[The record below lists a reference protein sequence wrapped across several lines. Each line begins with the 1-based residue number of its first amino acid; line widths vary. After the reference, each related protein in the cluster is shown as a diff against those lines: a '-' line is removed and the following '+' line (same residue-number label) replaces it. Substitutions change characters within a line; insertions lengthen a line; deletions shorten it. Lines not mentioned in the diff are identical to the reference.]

1 MFVNGT
7 PETCAVLEI
16 PEISEIAES
25 HTHHDDLTIDGL
37 TRDLTRDLTR
47 APIRDLLEGHHLLK
61 YRRQRLLQENA

>member
-7 PETCAVLEI
+7 LETCEALEI

-25 HTHHDDLTIDGL
+25 HTHHDDLTIGGL
-37 TRDLTRDLTR
+37 TRALTR

>member
-7 PETCAVLEI
+7 LETCEALEI

-37 TRDLTRDLTR
+37 TLAPTH
-47 APIRDLLEGHHLLK
+47 APIRDLLEGHHHLK
-61 YRRQRLLQENA
+61 YPRQGLLQENA

>member
-37 TRDLTRDLTR
+37 TRDLTR
-47 APIRDLLEGHHLLK
+47 APIEGERDGVSTSNK
-61 YRRQRLLQENA
+61 R

>member
-7 PETCAVLEI
+7 LETCEALEI

-25 HTHHDDLTIDGL
+25 HTHHDDLTIGGL
-37 TRDLTRDLTR
+37 TRALTR
-47 APIRDLLEGHHLLK
+47 ALIRDLLEGHHLLK

>member
-7 PETCAVLEI
+7 LETCEALEI

-25 HTHHDDLTIDGL
+25 HTHHDDLTIGGL
-37 TRDLTRDLTR
+37 TRALTS